1 MSPPR
6 VLKTI
11 RRAEYAELII
21 LFFLHGATLG
31 VWLVPMSRVLD
42 AHGLAAIKPFAFATF
57 SVAAFVSPLIFGA
70 MADRHASPVKVLRG
84 LALATAAATALAS
97 TGIKLGWNPW
107 LVLGLIQL
115 LALGASPTVSIAAT
129 IVFARLANAQKEF
142 GPVRAM
148 ATLGWI
154 CGCALVSLL
163 KADASTLA
171 GYLGAALWLLLAGYT
186 YFLPA
191 LATPKSVQQLRWYER
206 FGLDA
211 LTLLKNPDHRGVF
224 VTVALFSIPLA
235 AFYPY
240 APPHLRELG
249 LHRTSAWMSLGQV
262 SEIIAMFS
270 LGALLVRWRL
280 KWLFAC
286 GLSCGVLRYAFSALD
301 SQAWLLA
308 GVALHGVSFT
318 FVLITAQIYL
328 NERVDAAWRARAQA
342 LMSLMSSGV
351 GSLIGYLGCGAW
363 FNFCTPARVTRWSL
377 FWGGLAI
384 TVASVLVFFMTAYHG
399 RGKKPGTGMV
409 GSRNKDE

>member
-1 MSPPR
+1 M
-6 VLKTI
+6 
-11 RRAEYAELII
+11 
-21 LFFLHGATLG
+21 LFR
-31 VWLVPMSRVLD
+31 S
-42 AHGLAAIKPFAFATF
+42 
-57 SVAAFVSPLIFGA
+57 
-70 MADRHASPVKVLRG
+70 VKVLRG
-84 LALATAAATALAS
+84 LALGTAVATGLAS

-107 LVLGLIQL
+107 LVLALIQL
-115 LALGASPTVSIAAT
+115 LALGASPTVSITAT

-154 CGCALVSLL
+154 CGCGLVSLL
-163 KADASTLA
+163 RADASTLA
-171 GYLGAALWLLLAGYT
+171 GYLGAAMWLLVAGYP

-191 LATPKSVQQLRWYER
+191 VDPPKSVQQLKWYER
-206 FGLDA
+206 LGLDA
-211 LTLLKNPDHRGVF
+211 LALLKSPDHRGVF

-249 LHRTSAWMSLGQV
+249 LQRTSAWMSLGQMT
-262 SEIIAMFS
+262 EIMAMFA

-286 GLSCGVLRYAFSALD
+286 GLSCGVLRYGFSALD
-301 SQAWLLA
+301 TQAWLLA

-318 FVLITAQIYL
+318 FVVITAQIYL

-351 GSLIGYLGCGAW
+351 GSLIGD
-363 FNFCTPARVTRWSL
+363 RK
-377 FWGGLAI
+377 
-384 TVASVLVFFMTAYHG
+384 SVV
-399 RGKKPGTGMV
+399 
-409 GSRNKDE
+409 